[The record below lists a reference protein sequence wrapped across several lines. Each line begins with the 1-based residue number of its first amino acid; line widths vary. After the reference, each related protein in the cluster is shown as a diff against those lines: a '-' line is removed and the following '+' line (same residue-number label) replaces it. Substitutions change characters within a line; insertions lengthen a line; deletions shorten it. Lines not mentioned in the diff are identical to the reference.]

1 MNPSDSSFVFQ
12 DRCGKR
18 WHRLRILLITAT
30 VVVLTASI
38 IFVQSLLVPPT
49 FPLSKTFLQLKARL
63 HALQREDA
71 AILAMSPKAKW
82 LEFTRQAS
90 AFPAAKTSEK
100 LTERSAVKKT
110 GKPPRVGF
118 LEGGNPAGLESMKA
132 HAHSLTHVSV
142 EWMTM
147 VDTGG
152 GMVISPNLK
161 ILEAARRN
169 GLKVVLLLN
178 NLYGNKW
185 QTDAVEW
192 LAAASDAE
200 QDRFIADLMVN
211 LRYVDAD
218 GLLIEWGEID
228 SQYRENITRLILKIC
243 RALHDIHV
251 ETWLRVPMGPDLKAF
266 DLDALCE
273 EVDYFVAA
281 LHDEYTEND
290 DPGPI
295 ASQPWF
301 EGWLETMMDYGE
313 PSQWIIEFGTYGYDW
328 EKGAKQAKIKGF
340 SDIMACAERSGIDA
354 IESRGPVYNPHF
366 EYTDEGVEHAVW
378 FLDAVTFANQ
388 LRRVQRFQVSGIGLY
403 TLGYEDPAVWKV
415 LENPEW
421 MASPD
426 RWQEVLGCERV
437 AHFGNGNV
445 LTVEDGPESGNRSVS
460 IDGNG
465 RLTASYSAF
474 PSGVTVVHQGQGK
487 EDEVV
492 ITFDDGPDPTWTP
505 RILDILKNAHA
516 KATFFVIGS
525 QAEKY
530 PDLIQRM
537 VAEGHEIGNHT
548 FTHPNLAG
556 ISRERAVL
564 ELNATQ
570 RLIESLTGRSTVWFR
585 PPYAAD
591 ALPSKPDEI
600 AALRIAQDLGY
611 LTVMHDI
618 DPEDW
623 SKPGAAEIVRRV
635 QAGRLLGGNIVL
647 LHDAGGNRRQTV
659 EALPEILTYFEKR
672 ADRVVTLSTLLNWSV
687 DQGMPPVMPKQQSF
701 SRMVSGSG
709 LKVFYRIE
717 QALGGFLVVST
728 VLVLLR
734 TAVILVLATLR
745 KRNRSGADAS
755 APSYSPDISVLIAA
769 YNEARVIVATIR
781 SILNTRYPG
790 QLEILVVDD
799 GSTDDTAALV
809 QSLAE
814 TDDRIRLIR
823 QENRG
828 KAEAL
833 QNGMRHTTN
842 DIVVMLDA
850 DTCFEPDT
858 LSRLV
863 EALRDPRVGAVCG
876 HVRIANQR
884 SLVARFQAI
893 EYAAG
898 FNLDRMA
905 YDTINGITVVPGA
918 INAVR
923 KAALMHSGGICAD
936 TLAED
941 TDFTLSMHRK
951 GYRIVYAPD
960 AIACTEAPETLRGLA
975 KQRFRWAFGTL
986 QCVWK
991 HRDMAFHPKYKALGC
1006 FSLPNVWFFHILL
1019 VAVSPIVDLMFLMG
1033 LSLGVF
1039 GGPMMAYFSVF
1050 LVCEMATAAYA
1061 IQREG
1066 DSLWRIGLVPLMRLV
1081 YRPLLG
1087 WVMWKSLL
1095 KALKGA
1101 WVSWG
1106 KLERTGAAVS
1116 V

>member
-1 MNPSDSSFVFQ
+1 MSSSDSSFVFQ
-12 DRCGKR
+12 DRCGRR
-18 WHRLRILLITAT
+18 WHRLRILLIAVT

-82 LEFTRQAS
+82 VEFTRQAS
-90 AFPAAKTSEK
+90 AFPTVRTSEK
-100 LTERSAVKKT
+100 LSERAAVKKT

-118 LEGGNPAGLESMKA
+118 LEGGNPAGLESLKA

-142 EWMTM
+142 EWMTL

-152 GMVISPNLK
+152 GMVITPNLK
-161 ILEAARRN
+161 IIETARKY
-169 GLKVVLLLN
+169 GLKVILLLN

-192 LAAASDAE
+192 LAVASDAE
-200 QDRFIADLMVN
+200 QDRFIADLMMN

-228 SQYRENITRLILKIC
+228 SQYRSNISRLILKIC
-243 RALHDIHV
+243 RALHDIRV

-290 DPGPI
+290 DPGPV

-340 SDIMACAERSGIDA
+340 SDIMACAERSGIDS
-354 IESRGPVYNPHF
+354 IESKGPGYNPHF
-366 EYTDEGVEHAVW
+366 EYTDQGVEHSVW
-378 FLDAVTFANQ
+378 FLDAVSFANQ
-388 LRRVQRFQVSGIGLY
+388 LNRVRRFQVSGIGLY
-403 TLGYEDPAVWKV
+403 TLGYEDPAIWKI
-415 LENPEW
+415 LDHPD
-421 MASPD
+421 MTASTDP
-426 RWQEVLGCERV
+426 WEQTLGCERT

-445 LTVEDGPESGNRSVS
+445 LTVEDGPETGRRVVSFDESGRF
-460 IDGNG
+460 
-465 RLTASYSAF
+465 TAVYTAF
-474 PSGVTVVHQGQGK
+474 PSGVTVVHQGPGK
-487 EDEVV
+487 EDEVA
-492 ITFDDGPDPTWTP
+492 ITFDDGPDPKWTP
-505 RILDILKNAHA
+505 RILDILKRANVQ
-516 KATFFVIGS
+516 ATFFVMGS

-548 FTHPNLAG
+548 FTHPNLAV
-556 ISRERAVL
+556 ISRERAIL

-570 RLIESLTGRSTVWFR
+570 RLIESLIGRSTVWFR

-623 SKPGAAEIVRRV
+623 SRPGAAEIVRRV

-647 LHDAGGNRRQTV
+647 LHDAGGNRSQTV
-659 EALPEILTYFEKR
+659 EALPVILEYFDKR
-672 ADRVVTLSTLLNWSV
+672 ADRVVTLSTLLNWSPS
-687 DQGMPPVMPKQQSF
+687 QGMPPVMPKQQSF
-701 SRMVSGSG
+701 SRMVSSSG

-717 QALGGFLVVST
+717 QTLGGFLVVST

-734 TAVILVLATLR
+734 TAVILVLAER
-745 KRNRSGADAS
+745 RRRYHPIS
-755 APSYSPDISVLIAA
+755 ANPETFAPAASVLMAA
-769 YNEARVIVATIR
+769 YNESRVIEATIR
-781 SILNTRYPG
+781 SVLSTRYPG
-790 QLEILVVDD
+790 PIELIVVDD
-799 GSTDDTAALV
+799 GSSDDTAARV
-809 QSLAE
+809 RSLAE
-814 TDDRIRLIR
+814 TDDRVRLIR
-823 QENRG
+823 QENQG
-828 KAEAL
+828 KAKAL

-858 LSRLV
+858 LSHLIQT
-863 EALRDPRVGAVCG
+863 LRDPRVGAVCG

-893 EYAAG
+893 EYASG

-905 YDTINGITVVPGA
+905 FDKINGITVVPGA

-923 KAALMHSGGICAD
+923 KSALMHSGGICSD

-941 TDFTLSMHRK
+941 TDFTLSMHRN
-951 GYRIVYAPD
+951 GYRIAYAPD
-960 AIACTEAPETLRGLA
+960 AVANTEAPETIRGLA
-975 KQRFRWAFGTL
+975 RQRFRWAFGTL
-986 QCVWK
+986 QCIWK
-991 HRDMAFHPKYKALGC
+991 HRDMAFNPRYKALGC
-1006 FSLPNVWFFHILL
+1006 FSLPNVWFFHVLL
-1019 VAVSPIVDLMFLMG
+1019 VAVSPVVDLIFLLG
-1033 LSLGVF
+1033 LALGIL
-1039 GGPMMAYFSVF
+1039 GGPMLVYCSVF
-1050 LVCEMATAAYA
+1050 LACELLTAAYA
-1061 IQREG
+1061 LKREG
-1066 DSLWRIGLVPLMRLV
+1066 DSLWRIGWVPLMRLV

-1087 WVMWKSLL
+1087 WVIWKSLL

-1106 KLERTGAAVS
+1106 KLERTGTAVS
-1116 V
+1116 A